1 MVVDR
6 PARAAGRRRGDEVA
20 RGSNLTR
27 LGGFNQTVLFDAIRR
42 APEGISRVEL
52 VTETGLTAQTVSNI
66 VRRLL
71 DEGLVVE
78 GGRVQSAVRGKP
90 RTLVR
95 VQPAARHALGVH
107 VDPATLTFVLLD
119 VAGQVQGY
127 ARRRTPQAQRPDAV
141 VAVISDE
148 VRRLLASSGV
158 DPASVLGLGVAAP
171 GPLDVVAGTL
181 LNPPQLAGWERVRLR
196 ADLREATGLHVL
208 VDKDVTAAATGELWA
223 PGGARRSFVFCYLGS
238 GLGAGVVVEDAVLR
252 GVTNN
257 IGEIGDILV
266 DPDGEDVG
274 LARPG
279 SLAATCLPQ
288 ALVVRAQRR
297 GLVTSSVAAD
307 DFGGVDE
314 VFTDICARA
323 EGGDAGCLELLDGA
337 ARGLATGLAVMV
349 NFLDVDR
356 VVLGGPT
363 WSRLSRHLLAV
374 LPGLVQPQLVAAS
387 TALVVEGSAVGEHVA
402 AQGAAALVL
411 DHFLSPRPAAL
422 VMD

>member
-1 MVVDR
+1 M
-6 PARAAGRRRGDEVA
+6 A

-52 VTETGLTAQTVSNI
+52 VSETGLTAQTVSNI

-71 DEGLVVE
+71 DEGLVAE

-95 VQPAARHALGVH
+95 VRPSARHALGVH
-107 VDPATLTFVLLD
+107 VDPATLTFVLID
-119 VAGQVQGY
+119 VAGQVLRY
-127 ARRRTPQAQRPDAV
+127 ARRRTPQAQRPEDV
-141 VAVISDE
+141 VAVIRDE
-148 VRRLLASSGV
+148 VRRMLAAADV
-158 DPASVLGLGVAAP
+158 DPAGVLGLGVAAP
-171 GPLDVVAGTL
+171 GPLDVVEGTL
-181 LNPPQLAGWERVRLR
+181 LNPPQLAGWEQVRLR

-223 PGGARRSFVFCYLGS
+223 PGGARHSFVFCYLGA
-238 GLGAGVVVEDAVLR
+238 GLGAGVVVDDAVLR

-257 IGEIGDILV
+257 LGEIGDILV

-274 LARPG
+274 LGGRG

-297 GLVTSSVAAD
+297 GLVTSTVAVD

-314 VFTDICARA
+314 VFTEICERA
-323 EGGDAGCLELLDGA
+323 YAGDADCLELLDGA
-337 ARGLATGLAVMV
+337 ARGLAAGLAVMV
-349 NFLDVDR
+349 NLLDVDR

-363 WSRLSRHLLAV
+363 WSRLSSRLLEV
-374 LPGLVQPQLVAAS
+374 LPGLVQPRLVAAS
-387 TALVVEGSAVGEHVA
+387 TPLVVEGSAVGEHVA

>member
-1 MVVDR
+1 M
-6 PARAAGRRRGDEVA
+6 A

-42 APEGISRVEL
+42 AGEGISRVEL
-52 VTETGLTAQTVSNI
+52 VAETGLTAQTVSNI

-95 VQPAARHALGVH
+95 VRPEARHALGVH
-107 VDPATLTFVLLD
+107 VDPATLTVVLID
-119 VAGQVQGY
+119 VAGEVRRY
-127 ARRRTPQAQRPDAV
+127 ARRRTPQAQRPEDVVAV
-141 VAVISDE
+141 VADE
-148 VRRLLASSGV
+148 VQRLLAASDV
-158 DPASVLGLGVAAP
+158 DPATVLGLGVAAP

-181 LNPPQLAGWERVRLR
+181 LNPPQLAGWEQVRLR

-208 VDKDVTAAATGELWA
+208 VDKDVTAAATGEMWA
-223 PGGARRSFVFCYLGS
+223 QDGARHSFVFCYLGS

-257 IGEIGDILV
+257 IGEIGNILV
-266 DPDGEDVG
+266 DLDGEDVG
-274 LARPG
+274 LARRG

-288 ALVVRAQRR
+288 ALVIRAQRR
-297 GLVTSSVAAD
+297 GLVTSTVAAD

-314 VFTDICARA
+314 VFTEICARA
-323 EGGDAGCLELLDGA
+323 DAGDVGCLELLDGA

-356 VVLGGPT
+356 VVLGGPA
-363 WSRLSRHLLAV
+363 WPRMSGRLLAV

-387 TALVVEGSAVGEHVA
+387 TPLVVEGSAVGEHVA

>member
-1 MVVDR
+1 M
-6 PARAAGRRRGDEVA
+6 A

-52 VTETGLTAQTVSNI
+52 VGETGLTAQTVSNI

-95 VQPAARHALGVH
+95 VQPTARYAVGVH
-107 VDPATLTFVLLD
+107 VDPASLTFVLLD
-119 VAGQVQGY
+119 LAGQVHRY
-127 ARRRTPQAQRPDAV
+127 ARRPTPEASRPGDV
-141 VAVISDE
+141 VAVIREE
-148 VRRLLASSGV
+148 VQRLLAAAAV
-158 DPASVLGLGVAAP
+158 HPAAVLGLGVAAP
-171 GPLDVVAGTL
+171 GPLDVVEGTL
-181 LNPPQLAGWERVRLR
+181 LNPPQLTGWQQVRLR
-196 ADLREATGLHVL
+196 AHLHEATGLHVL
-208 VDKDVTAAATGELWA
+208 VDKDVTAAATGEMWA
-223 PGGARRSFVFCYLGS
+223 SGGARHSFVFCYLGS
-238 GLGAGVVVEDAVLR
+238 GLGAGVVVDDTVLR
-252 GVTNN
+252 GVSNN
-257 IGEIGDILV
+257 IGEIGNILV

-274 LARPG
+274 LARRG

-297 GLVTSSVAAD
+297 GLVTSTVDVEDFVA
-307 DFGGVDE
+307 VDQA
-314 VFTDICARA
+314 FTAICERA
-323 EGGDAGCLELLDGA
+323 YAGDGGCLELIDGA
-337 ARGLATGLAVMV
+337 AAGLAAGLAVMV

-356 VVLGGPT
+356 VVLGGPV
-363 WSRLSRHLLAV
+363 WSRVSSRMLEV
-374 LPGLVQPQLVAAS
+374 LPRLVQPQLVAAS
-387 TALVVEGSAVGEHVA
+387 GPLAVEGSAVGEHVA

-422 VMD
+422 LMD

>member
-1 MVVDR
+1 M
-6 PARAAGRRRGDEVA
+6 A

-42 APEGISRVEL
+42 APAGISRVEL
-52 VTETGLTAQTVSNI
+52 VSETGLTAQTVSNI

-95 VQPAARHALGVH
+95 VRPEARHALGVH
-107 VDPATLTFVLLD
+107 VDPATLTVVLID
-119 VAGQVQGY
+119 VAGEG
-127 ARRRTPQAQRPDAV
+127 RRTPQAQRPEDVVAV
-141 VAVISDE
+141 VADE
-148 VRRLLASSGV
+148 VQRVLAASDV
-158 DPASVLGLGVAAP
+158 DPATVLGLGVAAP
-171 GPLDVVAGTL
+171 GPLDVVEGTL
-181 LNPPQLAGWERVRLR
+181 LNPPQLAGWQQVRLR

-208 VDKDVTAAATGELWA
+208 VDKDVTAAATGEMWA
-223 PGGARRSFVFCYLGS
+223 QDGARHSFVFCYLGS

-257 IGEIGDILV
+257 IGEIGNLLV
-266 DPDGEDVG
+266 DLDGEDVG
-274 LARPG
+274 LARRG

-297 GLVTSSVAAD
+297 GLVTSTVAAD

-314 VFTDICARA
+314 VFTEICARA
-323 EGGDAGCLELLDGA
+323 DAGDAGCTELLDVA

-356 VVLGGPT
+356 VVLGGPA
-363 WSRLSRHLLAV
+363 WPRMSRRLLAV
-374 LPGLVQPQLVAAS
+374 LPGLVQPQLVATS
-387 TALVVEGSAVGEHVA
+387 TPLVVEGSAVGEHVA